1 VSIRTRL
8 TLWYTSVLGAI
19 LLLFSFAVFLILL
32 YGLLDG
38 VDRPLRD
45 TAKKI
50 VDQSRAFPGDITQ
63 VQIPPLDMFQSP
75 GVSVIQVW
83 TPQGEL
89 SQQSGGNLAEP
100 LDPEALNTAQPVI
113 HDVTVRGVHLRV
125 LTYPLIIEDSNQLVG
140 YLQIASPPLGWVDQ
154 ARRDLLVILVSG
166 IVLALVLSALVG
178 VMLARRALKPIDT
191 VIATALN
198 ISRADDL
205 ERRITYAG
213 PPDEIGRLV
222 AAFNEMLERL
232 DKLFRAQQRF
242 LADISHELRTPLTTI
257 RGNVDLIRRFGAD
270 PDSLDAIQGEAERMT
285 RMVGDLLLLAK
296 AEAGGLPLAYEPVE
310 LDTLLLEVYR
320 QARVLGNGLDIKIG
334 EEDQVT
340 VLGDADKLRQLLLNL
355 VDNAI
360 QYTPKGGQVT
370 LGLAREDGWARL
382 TVADTGI
389 GIPPEDL
396 PHIFERFY
404 RVDKARSRSGASAGG
419 AGLGLSIASWIAQA
433 HGGHI
438 TVASE
443 PGRGATFTVWLP
455 VVSNRVLNGLSNDAK
470 EIGEAPP
477 ARVGAKAE
485 AHPLES

>member
-1 VSIRTRL
+1 MSIRTRL

-19 LLLFSFAVFLILL
+19 LLLFSVAVYGILL
-32 YGLLDG
+32 YGLLNS
-38 VDRPLRD
+38 VDQPLKD
-45 TAKKI
+45 TAQQI
-50 VDQSRAFPGDITQ
+50 VGQSLAFPGELAR

-100 LDPEALNTAQPVI
+100 LDRQALNTVVPLLT
-113 HDVTVRGVHLRV
+113 DVTVRGVHLRV
-125 LTYPLIIEDSNQLVG
+125 YTYPLIIKDSNQLVG
-140 YLQIASPPLGWVDQ
+140 YLQIASPDLRTVDR
-154 ARRDLLVILVSG
+154 ARRELLVILAAG
-166 IVLALVLSALVG
+166 IVFALALSALVG
-178 VMLARRALKPIDT
+178 AMLARRALKPIDT
-191 VIATALN
+191 IIATALN

-205 ERRITYAG
+205 ERRILYDG

-270 PDSLDAIQGEAERMT
+270 PDSLDAIQSEVERMT

-360 QYTPKGGQVT
+360 KYTPKGGQVM

-382 TVADTGI
+382 TVADTGV
-389 GIPPEDL
+389 GIPPEHL

-404 RVDKARSRSGASAGG
+404 RVDKARARAAGG

-433 HGGHI
+433 HGGRI
-438 TVASE
+438 TVTSE
-443 PGRGATFTVWLP
+443 PGRGTTFTVWLP
-455 VVSNRVLNGLSNDAK
+455 VVSKD
-470 EIGEAPP
+470 GEAPP
-477 ARVGAKAE
+477 ANSGVKAGSY
-485 AHPLES
+485 PVES